1 LVSTLVQYTHGDSF
15 FHRLDPRSKIVSMLM
30 MTFMIVA
37 VENLWLAAAILLT
50 MVLLWCLAGLSL
62 SVLKDLATPM
72 IGLGVFLLIVQAL
85 LYPGD
90 RVLIQPIVPRPIPI
104 LGGRGSITLDG
115 ILFAV
120 LLSFRLLAMV
130 ILLPL
135 VTMTTPLHIFTLG
148 LVRLGLPYR
157 LASTMT
163 TALNLI
169 PILQTEAT
177 TIADAQKLRAFQVF
191 EKGSFYEKLKA
202 YPSLVTP
209 LIIGAMRRAQ
219 LIAVAMD
226 SRAFGASAHRTYIH
240 EIRMRQ
246 RDWVFLTLAALFAGA
261 AGLTGFLI
269 R

>member
-1 LVSTLVQYTHGDSF
+1 LSTLVHYTDGDSF
-15 FHRLDPRSKIVSMLM
+15 FHRLDPRSKIISMLLI
-30 MTFMIVA
+30 TFLIVA
-37 VENLWLAAAILLT
+37 VENLWVAAAILST
-50 MVLLWCLAGLSL
+50 MILLWCLAGLSL

-72 IGLGVFLLIVQAL
+72 LGLAAFLVVVQAL
-85 LYPGD
+85 LYPGE
-90 RVLIQPIVPRPIPI
+90 RVLVQPIVPRSIPL
-104 LGGRGSITLDG
+104 LGGTGSITLEG

-120 LLSFRLLAMV
+120 VLSLRLFAMV

-157 LASTMT
+157 LAYTMT

-169 PILQTEAT
+169 PILQAEANT
-177 TIADAQKLRAFQVF
+177 VADAQKLRAFRVF
-191 EKGSFYEKLKA
+191 EKGNFLDKLKA

-226 SRAFGASAHRTYIH
+226 SRAFGASAERTYIQ
-240 EIRMRQ
+240 EIRMRHW
-246 RDWVFLTLAALFAGA
+246 DWAFLALATLFAAA
-261 AGLTGFLI
+261 AGIANFRMG
-269 R
+269 